1 MIPESDLLENGLLI
15 VTGSNLRAERADRPL
30 AYRLKSTIESV
41 FDTQSG
47 HHVVVVISDLWYLNA
62 AALHSLPMISV
73 GGPGVNAAA
82 AYLCKRLPNAL
93 LIDGVLAI
101 QMDVNLEDL
110 RASVWGSSHEYTAGA
125 IDIFIGKGYLNR
137 FLEAMAL
144 RQF

>member
-1 MIPESDLLENGLLI
+1 MTQESDLLENGLLI

-30 AYRLKSTIESV
+30 AYRLKSTIEDV
-41 FDTQSG
+41 FDTESD
-47 HHVVVVISDLWYLNA
+47 HHTVVVMSDLWYLNTA
-62 AALHSLPMISV
+62 SLQSLPMISV
-73 GGPGVNAAA
+73 GRPGINAAS

-101 QMDVNLEDL
+101 QMDVHLEDL
-110 RASVWGSSHEYTAGA
+110 RASVWGSNHEHTISAL
-125 IDIFIGKGYLNR
+125 DIFIEKGYLHR